1 MIRHVGK
8 IIADTMVKILY
19 PPVCPVCGEVQPQ
32 MLTDDG
38 IGRICEPCKK
48 RVQRVHSPFCMRCG
62 KPLARIHA
70 GVEYCEDCRRHR
82 HSYTQGRAAF
92 VYRGAMIGTMHR
104 LKYSNRRDYA
114 PVLARE
120 TYGMYADWI
129 RRIQP
134 QVIVPVPLHPSRR
147 RSRGYNQAELLA
159 RELSRLSGIPMDTG
173 LLIRV
178 HNTDRQR
185 TLSPQ
190 ERKNNLKNAF
200 QMTKKIVQLEK
211 VLLIDD
217 IYTTGS
223 TADAAADALHMAGI
237 RDVYLLCI
245 CIGGEEQGGL
255 EDGSK
260 NMQVVRTTV

>member
-1 MIRHVGK
+1 
-8 IIADTMVKILY
+8 
-19 PPVCPVCGEVQPQ
+19 

-38 IGRICEPCKK
+38 TGQICARCGTRIF
-48 RVQRVHSPFCMRCG
+48 RVENPYCMRCG
-62 KPLARIHA
+62 KPLATLHMGR
-70 GVEYCEDCRRHR
+70 EYCEDCSRRQ
-82 HSYTQGRAAF
+82 HSFTQGKAAF

-104 LKYSNRRDYA
+104 MKYSNRRDYA

-120 TYGMYADWI
+120 AYGMYGDWI
-129 RRIQP
+129 GRIQP
-134 QVIVPVPLHPSRR
+134 QVIVPVPLHRARR
-147 RSRGYNQAELLA
+147 RMRGYNQAELLA
-159 RELSRLSGIPMDTG
+159 RELSRLSGIPMDAG
-173 LLIRV
+173 LLVRV

-185 TLSPQ
+185 ELNPQ

-200 QMTKKIVQLEK
+200 QTPKKIVQLEK

-223 TADAAADALHMAGI
+223 TADAAADALRRAGVKN
-237 RDVYLLCI
+237 VYLLCI

-260 NMQVVRTTV
+260 DM

>member
-1 MIRHVGK
+1 
-8 IIADTMVKILY
+8 
-19 PPVCPVCGEVQPQ
+19 

-38 IGRICEPCKK
+38 TGQICARCRTHIR
-48 RVQRVHSPFCMRCG
+48 RVENPYCMRCG
-62 KPLARIHA
+62 KPLAQLHT
-70 GVEYCEDCRRHR
+70 GWEYCEDCSRQK
-82 HSYTQGRAAF
+82 HSFTQGRAAF

-114 PVLARE
+114 PALARE
-120 TYGMYADWI
+120 AYGMHADWI

-134 QVIVPVPLHPSRR
+134 QVIVPVPLHPARR
-147 RSRGYNQAELLA
+147 RTRGYNQAELLA
-159 RELSRLSGIPMDTG
+159 AAVSRLSGIPMDTE
-173 LLIRV
+173 LLARV

-185 TLSPQ
+185 ALNPQ

-200 QMTKKIVQLEK
+200 QTSKKIVQLEK

-223 TADAAADALHMAGI
+223 TADAAADALRRAGVQN
-237 RDVYLLCI
+237 VYLLCI

-255 EDGSK
+255 EDGCK
-260 NMQVVRTTV
+260 DM